1 MIRAALLSLLP
12 LPALAVT
19 LDMPANAV
27 LTAEDVSPADSYA
40 MPIGSWTVD
49 GLPTQTEAGAF
60 VQQAWRIEATGLT
73 TFQIIDPLEAQL
85 TEAGFEVVFTCTD
98 DVCGGFDFRFGTRV
112 LPAPDMQVNFGD
124 YRYLAARRTTDAGTE
139 LVSLLAS
146 RSSSAGFVQVTRVGG
161 KADVLATAAAPAVRA
176 QGPVVTGDLAQ
187 ELEQTGRFILSDLTF
202 ETGSAQLGDASFDS
216 LRTLA
221 DYLMANPDRQVALVG
236 HTDAVGSLDGN
247 IALSKRRAGSVLE
260 RLVTTYN
267 IPRRQLDAQGMG
279 YLAPVATNVTEDG
292 RDANRRV
299 EVIITST
306 Q

>member
-27 LTAEDVSPADSYA
+27 LTAEDVSAADSYA

-124 YRYLAARRTTDAGTE
+124 YRYLAARRTTDEGTE

-146 RSSSAGFVQVTRVGG
+146 RSSSAGFMQVTRVGG

-221 DYLMANPDRQVALVG
+221 DYLIANPDRQVALVG

>member
-27 LTAEDVSPADSYA
+27 LMAEEASAADSYD
-40 MPIGSWTVD
+40 MPVGSWTID
-49 GLPTQTEAGAF
+49 GLPTRTATGA
-60 VQQAWRIEATGLT
+60 VTQQAWRIEATGLT
-73 TFQIIDPLEAQL
+73 TFQIIEPLETQL
-85 TEAGFEVVFTCTD
+85 VEAGFEVVFTCTD

-124 YRYLAARRTTDAGTE
+124 YRYLAAQRVSGDGE
-139 LVSLLAS
+139 EVVSLLAS
-146 RSSSAGFVQVTRVGG
+146 RTSTAGFVQITRVGG
-161 KADVLATAAAPAVRA
+161 MSEALAATGAPAVRA
-176 QGPVVTGDLAQ
+176 QAPVVTGDLAL
-187 ELEQTGRFILSDLTF
+187 ELETTGRFVLSDLTF
-202 ETGSAQLGDASFDS
+202 ETGSAQLGEASFDS
-216 LRTLA
+216 LQRLA
-221 DYLMANPDRQVALVG
+221 EYLTANPDRQVALVG

-260 RLVTTYN
+260 RLVTRYN

-279 YLAPVATNVTEDG
+279 YLAPVATNVTDEG

-306 Q
+306 E

>member
-27 LTAEDVSPADSYA
+27 LTAEDVSAADSYA

-124 YRYLAARRTTDAGTE
+124 YRYLAARRTTDEGTE

-146 RSSSAGFVQVTRVGG
+146 RSSLAGFVQVTRVGN
-161 KADVLATAAAPAVRA
+161 KAEVLATAAAPAVRA

-221 DYLMANPDRQVALVG
+221 DYLIANPDRQVALVG

>member
-19 LDMPANAV
+19 LDMPANAA
-27 LTAEDVSPADSYA
+27 LTAEDVSAADSYA
-40 MPIGSWTVD
+40 MPIGSWTVE

-85 TEAGFEVVFTCTD
+85 IEAGFDVVFTCTD
-98 DVCGGFDFRFGTRV
+98 DVCGGFDFRFSTRV

-124 YRYLAARRTTDAGTE
+124 YRYLAARRTTDEDTE

-161 KADVLATAAAPAVRA
+161 QAEVLATAAAPAVRA

-187 ELEQTGRFILSDLTF
+187 ELEQSGRFILSDLTF
-202 ETGSAQLGDASFDS
+202 KTGSAQLGDASFDS

-221 DYLMANPDRQVALVG
+221 EYLIANPDRQVALVG
-236 HTDAVGSLDGN
+236 HTDAVGSLDSN
-247 IALSKRRAGSVLE
+247 IALSKRRSGSVLE

-267 IPRRQLDAQGMG
+267 VPRRQLDAQGIG
-279 YLAPVATNVTEDG
+279 YLAPVATNVTEAG